1 MGFNVIAIDINDK
14 ALEVCKAQGADMTF
28 NSMSR
33 AGDYVDEVKR
43 LSNGGVHAAAVFSAS
58 AAAYKAAPA
67 ILRTGGVMMVIG
79 ISSRP
84 LEVSTMD
91 LAIGTYQIKAEST
104 SIPQRLAK
112 AVDFTAKHYIIP
124 EIEIRPGLEDVDQMI
139 LDMKEERSSKRM
151 AVVFE

>member
-1 MGFNVIAIDINDK
+1 MGLKVVAIDVNDK
-14 ALEVCKAQGADMTF
+14 ALEVCKSQGADMTF

-33 AGDYVDEVKR
+33 AGDYVNELKR
-43 LSNGGVHAAAVFSAS
+43 LTNGGAHAAAVFSAS
-58 AAAYKAAPA
+58 AAAYKAAPS
-67 ILRTGGVMMVIG
+67 ILRTGGILMVIG
-79 ISSRP
+79 ISSSP

-112 AVDFTAKHYIIP
+112 AVNFTAEHHIIP

-139 LDMKEERSSKRM
+139 RDMKEGRSSKRM
-151 AVVFE
+151 AVCFE